1 MVKLIVERVMSL
13 SRRQRVFILG
23 LPLLVVVSFYTLL
36 NDHATRHSLD
46 VSISS
51 EQQLVDSLVAEQAQT
66 PAESLPDYEY
76 VIRSGDNLSS
86 IFEQLGFGYR
96 DLLKIMETDLNYLA
110 LDTLQPGDTLRFW
123 RTKDGN
129 DLAKMALQFSLVKQV
144 VYTRLD
150 DGSYEYKEINIPG
163 TWKQFPLIG
172 DIQGSFSQSAY
183 RLGLNSNE
191 IEQMV
196 RLLKDK
202 VNFTK
207 DLRAGDQLEIVQS
220 KQFVGDKLTGNSEI
234 QAIKIFTRG
243 TVVSAYLHTDGQY
256 YDQDG
261 HSLQKAFRRYPTSR
275 HWRMSSPFNPFRRH
289 PVTGRIMPHNGTDFA
304 TPVGTPVLSTGD
316 GTVIIVRKHPYAG
329 NYIVIR
335 HDSTYM
341 TRYLHLSKILVHRGQ
356 KVSRGQKIALS
367 GQSGRVTGAHL
378 HYELIVKGRPVDAM
392 KAKIPMATSVAK
404 KEMKQFI
411 AHRNKMNQLLERQ
424 ELDLAARTE
433 DNTEQS

>member
-1 MVKLIVERVMSL
+1 MLLL
-13 SRRQRVFILG
+13 SRRQRIFILG
-23 LPLLVVVSFYTLL
+23 VPLLAGISFYALL
-36 NDHATRHSLD
+36 NNHTTRHSLE
-46 VSISS
+46 VAISENQLVES
-51 EQQLVDSLVAEQAQT
+51 LIADQQQLPSEN
-66 PAESLPDYEY
+66 LPDYEY
-76 VIRSGDNLSS
+76 VIRPGDNLSS

-110 LDTLQPGDTLRFW
+110 LDTIQPGDTLRFW
-123 RTKDGN
+123 KSKDDN
-129 DLAKMALQFSLVKQV
+129 SVAKMSLEFSMVEQV

-150 DGSYEYKEINIPG
+150 DGSYEYQEIKIPG

-196 RLLKDK
+196 SLLKDK
-202 VNFTK
+202 VNFSK
-207 DLRAGDQLEIVQS
+207 DLRAGDRLEIVQS
-220 KQFVGDKLTGNSEI
+220 KQFVGDDLTGNREI

-243 TVVSAYLHTDGQY
+243 TSISAYLHSDGQY

-261 HSLQKAFRRYPTSR
+261 NSLQKAFRRYPTSR
-275 HWRMSSPFNPFRRH
+275 HWRMSSSFNPHRRH
-289 PVTGRIMPHNGTDFA
+289 PVTGRIIPHNGTDFA

-356 KVSRGQKIALS
+356 KVSRGQKIGLS
-367 GQSGRVTGAHL
+367 GRSGRVTGAHL

-411 AHRNKMNQLLERQ
+411 VHRNEMDHLLEQQ
-424 ELDLAARTE
+424 EMQLAAHVNE
-433 DNTEQS
+433 KQGQS